1 MKKSLLY
8 LWMLLLCS
16 ASLFTG
22 CSDDDDDIKDD
33 EEQTGPVDYVT
44 NDLAGTY
51 KGTVSAFLLS
61 MGDLVLPEP
70 QPVGESAQNISIT
83 KAGDNAINL
92 SIKNFSFLNGT
103 ILIPEIAVTNSELV
117 KNGEVYD
124 FLGTTTINMDN
135 ETMQLTGTANI
146 SGTIGQGKVSIDIDV
161 PDAVLTAGEGET
173 AARTEQHV
181 SVTYEGTRLN
191 GSENSE
197 ALITAFT
204 FDTSVEANQVV
215 NIQPVINEETKVIT
229 FSVAAGTTDEQLKA
243 LVPTITT
250 SAGATLTPAGGEAT
264 DFTKVQTYT
273 VLSEDGTAT
282 SVYTVNMPS
291 KGSLTLKYSFEEWE
305 TVGSGKAENDF
316 LLPRNIWGSSASG
329 GSMLSLYGLDA
340 NLQRKTE
347 DKVEGTYAASLTT
360 IDASSVANSLVP
372 GITSGSLFIG
382 VFKLNIMDRLS
393 STLFGLNRSEVGM
406 VGKPKTFKGYYK
418 YQAGEKYLDATDYQN
433 IFEVDMEDE
442 CSITA
447 VLYEA
452 KDEEGNDVT
461 LTGHDINTSDYRV
474 AYVTITSGTTAQD
487 SFTEFEEEFTYL
499 KEYDPAKEYKF
510 AIVCASSK
518 DGDLFKGAGGS
529 TLIVDEFEVICE

>member
-51 KGTVSAFLLS
+51 KGTVSAFLLG
-61 MGDLVLPEP
+61 MNGTEFPTP
-70 QPVGESAQNISIT
+70 MPVGESAQNISIT
-83 KAGDNAINL
+83 KAGDNAISL
-92 SIKNFSFLNGT
+92 SIKNFSFMNGQ
-103 ILIPEIAVTNSELV
+103 ILIPEISVTNSELA

-124 FLGTTTINMDN
+124 FLGTTTINMNN
-135 ETMQLTGTANI
+135 EQMQLTGTANI
-146 SGTIGQGKVSIDIDV
+146 SGTVGQGKVSIDIDV
-161 PDAVLTAGEGET
+161 PDAVLTAGE
-173 AARTEQHV
+173 ARTEQHV
-181 SVTYEGTRLN
+181 SVTYEGTRLS

-204 FDTSVEANQVV
+204 FDTSVDANQVV

-229 FSVAAGTTDEQLKA
+229 FSVAEGTTDEQLKA

-250 SAGATLTPAGGEAT
+250 SAGATLNPAGGEAT
-264 DFTKVQTYT
+264 DFTKKQTYT
-273 VLSEDGTAT
+273 VLSEDGTTT
-282 SVYTVNMPS
+282 SVYTVNVPS
-291 KGSLTLKYSFEEWE
+291 QGSLTLKYSFEEWE
-305 TVGSGKAENDF
+305 TSGTGKAENDY
-316 LLPRNIWGSSASG
+316 LLPKELWGSSASG
-329 GSMLSLYGLDA
+329 GSLLALCQLDA
-340 NLQRKTE
+340 HLQRKTE
-347 DKVEGTYAASLTT
+347 DKVAGTYAAQLTT
-360 IDASSVANSLVP
+360 IDASSVANTLVP
-372 GITSGSLFIG
+372 GITSGSLFTG
-382 VFKLNIMDRLS
+382 VFKLNIKDRLS
-393 STLFGLNRSEVGM
+393 STLFGLSRNEVGM

-433 IFEVDMEDE
+433 IVEVDMEDE

-499 KEYDPAKEYKF
+499 KDYDPAKEYKF
-510 AIVCASSK
+510 AIVCSSSK
-518 DGDLFKGAGGS
+518 DGDKFKGAGGS